1 MKKIVSNGYIVALS
15 SRHGTDISD
24 SEYQSISEKIHSAS
38 TAPSGYRYQLRE
50 NLTWELCEMPMA
62 QEDADPELSAEEALA
77 TIMGGT
83 V

>member
-24 SEYQSISEKIHSAS
+24 SEYQSISEKIHSAP

-50 NLTWELCEMPMA
+50 NLTWELCELPA
-62 QEDADPELSAEEALA
+62 SEDADPELRAEEALA
-77 TIMGGT
+77 IIMGGT